1 MSLPPLQ
8 AKRLPQN
15 GTIGIFC
22 PCHVADAEKYAEQIA
37 GIKRMGFKVKLSDN
51 FYKDTW
57 RYAASAQER
66 ADDFNGL
73 ITDRNVDAILFNGGN
88 SGAEIL
94 SYIDYE
100 NVRQNPKRIG
110 SYSDG
115 TSILNAIHSQTGVV
129 VYYGTAPGSF
139 ADLRHY
145 DYMQFCAHFV
155 EGYRATQFEHNSIW
169 RTLNSGQCKGVLV
182 GGYTT
187 LFALMLSNRYLDFNE
202 QDYILFLESH
212 ERYGTI
218 GLTAEELAFIE
229 QTQFISK
236 VKGLIFGH
244 YSTEMPH
251 DLIHCLER
259 FGKRHNIPV
268 VYTDDF
274 GHGTRHGILPIG
286 VSAQLDA
293 DEQCVTFCNC
303 Q

>member
-1 MSLPPLQ
+1 MQ
-8 AKRLPQN
+8 VKRLPPN

-22 PCHVADAEKYAEQIA
+22 PSHVAIPERYAMQIA
-37 GIKRMGFKVKLSDN
+37 GIERMGFKVKHGDN

-57 RYAASAQER
+57 GYAASARER
-66 ADDFNGL
+66 ADDFNAL
-73 ITDRNVDAILFNGGN
+73 IADDSVDAILFNGGN
-88 SGAEIL
+88 SAAEIL
-94 SYIDYE
+94 PYIDYE
-100 NVRQNPKRIG
+100 NICRNPKRIG

-115 TSILNAIHSQTGVV
+115 TAILNAIHAQTGLV

-139 ADLRHY
+139 SDLRHY

-155 EGYRATQFEHNSIW
+155 EGYSAKGFEPNSER
-169 RTLNSGQCKGVLV
+169 RTLHGGQCEGVLI

-187 LFALMLSNRYLDFNE
+187 LFALMIPNRHLTIKE

-212 ERYGTI
+212 EKYGKI
-218 GLTAEELAFIE
+218 GITAEELAFIE
-229 QTQFISK
+229 QTQFMSK

-244 YSTEMPH
+244 YSVETPH
-251 DLIHCLER
+251 DLLYCLER

-268 VYTDDF
+268 LYTDDF

-286 VSAQLDA
+286 VKAKFDA
-293 DEQCVTFCNC
+293 DKQTVSFSDY